1 MNINWFGLAHLI
13 NLIYF
18 DKLGWIDYQIMTQ
31 MTTKSTVKLMIKSLV
46 KWTNKSKAQL
56 TVQEG
61 E

>member
-1 MNINWFGLAHLI
+1 MIP
-13 NLIYF
+13 
-18 DKLGWIDYQIMTQ
+18 T
-31 MTTKSTVKLMIKSLV
+31 TTKSVVKLTIKLLV